1 MAGRK
6 ERTESMKGRNV
17 LTALFAVVCLV
28 GLVGAASHLYS
39 LRKSAQAQVD
49 AVVEI
54 ELPQEQ
60 VPLEEKPVQDIPAM
74 EEEPE
79 EPDPYGEE
87 LSLTDLEALREV
99 NPDVVGWISIP
110 ETQLSYPLL
119 QGEDNE
125 YYLNHTW
132 ERAWNSAGSIYLE
145 SQVSSDLSDF
155 NTLVYGH
162 RMRDGSL
169 FGSLRDYNKQDHWE
183 KHPSVYIADDNGVH
197 RYDIFAA
204 HEVGVREITYGLK
217 IESEKVK
224 QAFIDFSLERSVIDT
239 GVVPTVEDRILTM
252 STCTGTGYDT
262 RWVVQARLAKTF
274 T

>member
-274 T
+274 A